1 MANSTANAIV
11 ACTIKAFPPVYK
23 ATYSCGNESVD
34 LTWNE
39 TGSADFLG
47 IHEYQTNASIN
58 SMDMPI
64 FNGTCRLITT
74 NECAQFNETLN
85 EG

>member
-1 MANSTANAIV
+1 MVHGTV

-23 ATYSCGNESVD
+23 ATYSCGNKSVD

-39 TGSADFLG
+39 TGSADGLG
-47 IHEYQTNASIN
+47 LREYQTNASIN
-58 SMDMPI
+58 HLDAPI
-64 FNGTCRLITT
+64 FNGTCRLITD
-74 NECAQFNETLN
+74 NVYGQFNETVN